1 MAETT
6 EKVTEKVVTPEESV
20 NALRIK
26 YLKADLVWKIVSL
39 LVLIAT
45 GAYVV
50 LVFKKIIILNFP

>member
-6 EKVTEKVVTPEESV
+6 EKVAKNVSPEESV

-39 LVLIAT
+39 LVFVAT
-45 GAYVV
+45 GAYVF
-50 LVFKKIIILNFP
+50 LVFKKVINL